1 MKLLSSLQNRI
12 FVASALVAVASLAF
26 AVQFVTSRVSREA
39 EAELDR
45 GLRRAG
51 TLVEEN
57 YTARLGTLTLLA
69 RLVAD
74 LPRLQAAVAT
84 DDPPTVD
91 PVARDYQGLLLSD
104 LFVLTGRHG
113 SVLAALGVPPDVASG
128 LPVRVPKGGNTATI
142 RTPRGVIEVVTVP
155 IAVGP
160 DPPEV
165 VGALSLGFA
174 LDDALAQRFKA
185 VTDSEV
191 AFAFDGRI
199 RASTLPEVPAAALAP
214 AMRSSGVVTIQI
226 GDDEYVAVRHLL
238 SGASNTEGAPEAVIL
253 RSRSE
258 RLVFV
263 HALRTGLLLVAL
275 VGVLAAVLMSYVV
288 ARTVTRPLAT
298 ITGAMR
304 EMAATGDLTKRI
316 RALGSWQDEDARL
329 LAASFD
335 SLTEAIGRFQREASQ
350 RERLSALGRL
360 STVIAHEIRN
370 PLMIIKSS
378 LPALARPSTSAA
390 DLMEVAADID
400 HEVARLNHIVEDVLD
415 FARPVQLEYAQTD
428 VNALLADAAA
438 SVMSAGAPAGIT
450 TVLEKGLPPVVA
462 DGERLRTVVVNV
474 LSNALQAVAAR
485 PDGAQVPVLATTLS
499 LPGGGVAI
507 EVEDRGVGIDAAD
520 LPHVFEPYFTT
531 KRTGTGLG
539 LAIAKNIVDSHGGVL
554 TAAAVHGGGA
564 RVRIE
569 LPASPQSVPA

>member
-26 AVQFVTSRVSREA
+26 AVQFVTTRVSREA

-91 PVARDYQGLLLSD
+91 PVARAYQGLLLSD

-113 SVLAALGVPPDVASG
+113 SVLAALGVPPGVAAG
-128 LPVRVPKGGNTATI
+128 LPVRVPKDGNTATI

-214 AMRSSGVVTIQI
+214 AMRSNGVVTIRI
-226 GDDEYVAVRHLL
+226 GDDEYVALRHLL
-238 SGASNTEGAPEAVIL
+238 SASNTEGAPEAVIL

-304 EMAATGDLTKRI
+304 EMADTGDLTKRI
-316 RALGSWQDEDARL
+316 RSLGSWQDEDARL

-378 LPALARPSTSAA
+378 LPALARPSTSSA
-390 DLMEVAADID
+390 DLREAAADID

-415 FARPVQLEYAQTD
+415 FARPVQLEYARTD

-438 SVMSAGAPAGIT
+438 SVMSAGAPAGIK
-450 TVLEKGLPPVVA
+450 TVLETGLPPVVA

-507 EVEDRGVGIDAAD
+507 EVEDRGVGIEAAD

-539 LAIAKNIVDSHGGVL
+539 LAIAKNIVDSHGGIL

-569 LPASPQSVPA
+569 LPASPKSVPA